1 MKLCFVKASNTIYDV
16 LFPYGNNTGL
26 SSQRVLPINHY
37 KAACLPPHVQS
48 SHRRPFLSCLSL
60 CCLRLQHSVA
70 CLFIVPVLPLECRLS
85 EVSCL
90 VHGFISEARTALA
103 HKSSQN
109 VWRMNEWTASNTHQS
124 LVILL
129 SLNTCFLFLWTVF
142 HVCHLVHSSV

>member
-16 LFPYGNNTGL
+16 LFPYSNNTGL

-37 KAACLPPHVQS
+37 KAACLPPHVRS

-85 EVSCL
+85 EGVLPCSRFYLWGPNSTGTQKLPECL
-90 VHGFISEARTALA
+90 
-103 HKSSQN
+103 K
-109 VWRMNEWTASNTHQS
+109 NEWMNCIKYTPVPRDFAFPKH
-124 LVILL
+124 LL
-129 SLNTCFLFLWTVF
+129 SVF
-142 HVCHLVHSSV
+142 VNCISRVPSCT